1 MLSAVEIDWAQAL
14 GPGIFSTT
22 DLLPDVIASLNASEL
37 AQRRFREIARIA
49 GLVFN
54 GFPGASKSAKQLQ
67 ASSSLF
73 FEVFRKHDA
82 GNLLLTQSQQEVLR
96 DELDVQRLGATLEQ
110 LQTKT
115 LQWQRIQRA
124 TPFAFPLVVERLRE
138 SITSEKLSDRI
149 ARMVADL
156 EKAANAAGRAP

>member
-1 MLSAVEIDWAQAL
+1 M
-14 GPGIFSTT
+14 
-22 DLLPDVIASLNASEL
+22 LPDVIASLNASEL

-54 GFPGASKSAKQLQ
+54 GFPGSSKSAKQLQ

-96 DELDVQRLGATLEQ
+96 DELDVQRLGNTLEK
-110 LQTKT
+110 LQAKT
-115 LQWQRIQRA
+115 LQWQPIERA

-138 SITSEKLSDRI
+138 SVTSEKLGDRI

-156 EKAANAAGRAP
+156 EKAANAPSRRAA

>member
-1 MLSAVEIDWAQAL
+1 ML
-14 GPGIFSTT
+14 
-22 DLLPDVIASLNASEL
+22 
-37 AQRRFREIARIA
+37 FRSRIS

-73 FEVFRKHDA
+73 FEVFRKYDA
-82 GNLLLTQSQQEVLR
+82 GNLLLNQSQQEVLR
-96 DELDVQRLGATLEQ
+96 DELDVARLALTLAQ
-110 LQTKT
+110 LQTRA
-115 LQWQRIQRA
+115 LRWQAIERA

-138 SITSEKLSDRI
+138 SVTSEKLSDRI

-156 EKAANAAGRAP
+156 EKAANAPGRTR

>member
-1 MLSAVEIDWAQAL
+1 M
-14 GPGIFSTT
+14 
-22 DLLPDVIASLNASEL
+22 
-37 AQRRFREIARIA
+37 
-49 GLVFN
+49 FN

-73 FEVFRKHDA
+73 FEVFRKYDA

-96 DELDVQRLGATLEQ
+96 DELDVDRLASTLAQ
-110 LQTKT
+110 LQIKT
-115 LQWQRIQRA
+115 MRWKAVERA

-138 SITSEKLSDRI
+138 SVTSEKMADRI

-156 EKAANAAGRAP
+156 EKAANAPGRAR